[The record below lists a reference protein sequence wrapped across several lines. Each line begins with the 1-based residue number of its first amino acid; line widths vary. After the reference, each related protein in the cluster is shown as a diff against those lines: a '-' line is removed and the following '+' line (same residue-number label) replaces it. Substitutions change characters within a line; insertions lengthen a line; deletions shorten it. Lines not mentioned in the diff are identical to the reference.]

1 MKRSQVRAK
10 FYVICVWC
18 GITIREDKAE
28 DSEGMCLRC
37 FYKILAQ
44 RYQAQRRTRCAGRVS
59 DR

>member
-1 MKRSQVRAK
+1 MEHSQVRAK

-18 GITIREDKAE
+18 GTTIREDKAQ

-44 RYQAQRRTRCAGRVS
+44 RYQAQQQVRQSNHVS